1 MAEPTIPAQLA
12 LHVDRLLGNCLRSIE
27 DLTQAELNHRPGD
40 EVNSIGFDIWHV
52 VRTIDN
58 VIFFVFDREQPIWLR
73 DGFDERFG
81 LPRVAQGTGM
91 AQDESHALEFPEP
104 SAFREYVEAV
114 RAAVMPKIAAM
125 SVEELS
131 ETTELRP
138 WGDRPK
144 MEHIGQVLIAHGNG
158 HLGRTSMARSLIGKD
173 DLGI

>member
-1 MAEPTIPAQLA
+1 MADPTIPAQLA
-12 LHVDRLLGNCLRSIE
+12 LHVDRLLGNCIRSIE
-27 DLTQAELNHRPGD
+27 DLNQEELNHRPSD
-40 EVNSIGFDIWHV
+40 QVNSIGFDIWHV

-58 VIFFVFDREQPIWLR
+58 VMFFVFDREQPVWLR

-91 AQDESHALEFPEP
+91 EQSDSHELVFPAPTE
-104 SAFREYVEAV
+104 FREYIETVRGAV
-114 RAAVMPKIAAM
+114 VPKIEGM
-125 SVEELS
+125 SVERLS

-138 WGDRPK
+138 WGERSK

-158 HLGRTSMARSLIGKD
+158 HLGRASMARSLLGKH